1 MSVTKGDLVRAL
13 TCLDD
18 TIVTFHLFVR
28 AEDMA
33 LKRKSV
39 FSGTKTDNE
48 TDEKQQATSA
58 LAN

>member
-1 MSVTKGDLVRAL
+1 MIQLSCFQLLVG
-13 TCLDD
+13 
-18 TIVTFHLFVR
+18 

-33 LKRKSV
+33 LNLRKSV

>member
-1 MSVTKGDLVRAL
+1 
-13 TCLDD
+13 
-18 TIVTFHLFVR
+18 
-28 AEDMA
+28 MA

-39 FSGTKTDNE
+39 FSETKTDNE